1 MATITIELTDEQ
13 MTKLSGVAGLLGLGV
28 EETARLGVVQ
38 AVVADEEFIRTAQ
51 RILEK
56 NSALYRRLA

>member
-13 MTKLSGVAGLLGLGV
+13 LAKLSEAARMLGLGV
-28 EETARLGVVQ
+28 EEAARLSVVQ

-51 RILEK
+51 RVLEK
-56 NSALYRRLA
+56 NEALYRRLA